1 MYEARMKIFA
11 FFIEILPLAG
21 FFVGFHYY
29 GIYIAAVI
37 SVALGFI
44 VLLVSWFN
52 EKRLAPF
59 PLYFIFFSAIF
70 TLAAVIFGTS
80 ILIKIQPTVT
90 NGLFS
95 LVLLGGWFLDRPMMQ
110 IFFGS
115 QFNLDHETWVK
126 LTYRWGCFFL
136 LLAVANEIVWRN
148 NSEEYWV
155 NYKTFVV
162 APLSA
167 LFMLAQL
174 PLTLKGTKKNTS

>member
-59 PLYFIFFSAIF
+59 PLYCIFFSAIF

-136 LLAVANEIVWRN
+136 LLVKLHFAFFRSYLIFFF
-148 NSEEYWV
+148 
-155 NYKTFVV
+155 YKLTHLLVHE
-162 APLSA
+162 LYHHQQKLE
-167 LFMLAQL
+167 LFY
-174 PLTLKGTKKNTS
+174 

>member
-1 MYEARMKIFA
+1 MKIFA

-21 FFVGFHYY
+21 FFIGFHYY

-37 SVALGFI
+37 SVILGLV
-44 VLLVSWFN
+44 VLLFSWSK

-59 PLYFIFFSAIF
+59 PLYSIFFSATF
-70 TLAAVIFGTS
+70 TLAAIVFGTS

-95 LVLLGGWFLDRPMMQ
+95 IVLLGGWFFGQPMMKV
-110 IFFGS
+110 FFGR
-115 QFNLDHETWVK
+115 QFNLDHDTWVK

-136 LLAVANEIVWRN
+136 ILAIANEIVWRN
-148 NSEEYWV
+148 HSVEYWV
-155 NYKTFVV
+155 HYKTFVV

-174 PLTLKGTKKNTS
+174 PLTIRGTKKYKS